1 MATVDGL
8 DVEVATDVLSGR
20 LVQRLMGDLH
30 LGGAGGQSLS
40 AVSDEEGV
48 LRQDGIED
56 GFDGVASGGRQDR
69 TDGGAATIGRDQNR
83 HEFVRKSTLARFA
96 STLSS
101 FAVRR
106 IGDELALL
114 RAFPLLRS
122 FAAGQHESFVGFD
135 DASQHYAGRFGR
147 FEKPVTPAK
156 RGAVGYSTTTCRLI
170 DRLPLRQ
177 RLSEGEPLV
186 LVPQARQQC

>member
-20 LVQRLMGDLH
+20 LVQHLMGDLH

-114 RAFPLLRS
+114 RAFPFLRS
-122 FAAGQHESFVGFD
+122 
-135 DASQHYAGRFGR
+135 
-147 FEKPVTPAK
+147 
-156 RGAVGYSTTTCRLI
+156 
-170 DRLPLRQ
+170 
-177 RLSEGEPLV
+177 
-186 LVPQARQQC
+186 